1 MKFIKFRMY
10 PAVTKYVK
18 SKSIGELIAEM
29 IAFGFLAPL
38 AIFGILF
45 MIFGLI
51 TGQIDTAGVTFGIY
65 G

>member
-1 MKFIKFRMY
+1 MKIKFRMY

-18 SKSIGELIAEM
+18 SKHPVELLAEI
-29 IAFGFLAPL
+29 IAFGFLTPL
-38 AIFGILF
+38 AIGGILF

-51 TGQIDTAGVTFGIY
+51 TGQIDTNGVTFGIY